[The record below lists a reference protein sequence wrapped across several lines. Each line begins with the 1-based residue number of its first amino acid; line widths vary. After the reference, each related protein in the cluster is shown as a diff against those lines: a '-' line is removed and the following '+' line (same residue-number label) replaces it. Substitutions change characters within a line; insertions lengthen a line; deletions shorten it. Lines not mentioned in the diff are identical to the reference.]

1 MGVEMTSTVGG
12 EQPVPGGR
20 RRKTHSIRTPLDRY
34 IEAVAIRLGGSK
46 AKDLERFIKFAVVG
60 IIGAIVDFG
69 TLNLLIHTVLQPV
82 DASGNEL
89 GILIPVGNGIL
100 FDNAA
105 IATTIAFM
113 AAVASNFVWNR
124 LWTYPDSR
132 SRSLRRQLGQFA
144 LVSLVGW
151 LARLVWMKW
160 SYMKI
165 AALIAGTTTVTDL
178 STVNLGTNIAQLIA
192 VCVVMI
198 WNFFVNR
205 YWTYNDVDR
214 AAHHS
219 H

>member
-1 MGVEMTSTVGG
+1 MGVDMTSTVGS
-12 EQPVPGGR
+12 EQPVPETR
-20 RRKTHSIRTPLDRY
+20 RRKSHSIRTPLDRP
-34 IEAVAIRLGGSK
+34 IELLSLRLGGSK

-69 TLNLLIHTVLQPV
+69 MLNILIHSVLQPV
-82 DASGNEL
+82 DAAGNEL

-100 FDNAA
+100 LDNAA
-105 IATTIAFM
+105 IATTIAFL

-132 SRSLRRQLGQFA
+132 SRSLRRQLVQFA

-165 AALIAGTTTVTDL
+165 AALIAGTTVITDL
-178 STVNLGTNIAQLIA
+178 GTVNLGTNIAQLIA
-192 VCVVMI
+192 VFVVMI

-214 AAHHS
+214 AAHNS